1 MKNDEA
7 ARTAGSV
14 LRRLIKENYPN
25 RREFAFAFGISE
37 RTVARYV
44 NEGINKIT
52 TLQELADFFHLNVR
66 EFLG

>member
-14 LRRLIKENYPN
+14 LRRLIKENYSN
-25 RREFAFAFGISE
+25 RREFAYAFGISE

-52 TLQELADFFHLNVR
+52 TLQELANFFHLNVR
-66 EFLG
+66 EFFG